1 MDFWTLMAKFIIL
14 MAVVCVPLILLLRWA
29 LLNSTEGAVRR
40 LNVEVEHNRN
50 KQAELNQKIK
60 EADEELAKR
69 KAEANELANK
79 MIAEAEEKAQVERE
93 KMITRARAEGEE
105 IITKAQG
112 TKDQIRRDLEKEMH
126 LKAIDCSIQILTLI
140 LSQDVQ
146 KILNGHLFAE
156 FLDGLKKV
164 DMSRIG
170 PEVGNAEVVTVTQ
183 LEDRDKE
190 QLTKILLEKLNR
202 TIKIDF
208 LQDSQIVGGA
218 MLKFGNLALDG
229 SLQKRIK
236 EEAIKS
242 KQKTESE

>member
-1 MDFWTLMAKFIIL
+1 MDFWSLMAKFIIL

-40 LNVEVEHNRN
+40 LNAEVEQNRS
-50 KQAELNQKIK
+50 KQAELNCKIK

-69 KAEANELANK
+69 KAEATELANK
-79 MIAEAEEKAQVERE
+79 MIAEAEEKAQAQLE
-93 KMITRARAEGEE
+93 KMINRARAEGEE

-112 TKDQIRRDLEKEMH
+112 TKDQIRKDLEKEMH
-126 LKAIDCSIQILTLI
+126 LKAVDYSLQILTLS

-146 KILNGHLFAE
+146 RILHGYLFTE
-156 FLDGLKKV
+156 FIEGLKKV
-164 DMSRIG
+164 DMDRIG
-170 PEVGNAEVVTVTQ
+170 PEVGSAEVITAGP

-202 TIKIDF
+202 VIKVDF
-208 LQDSQIVGGA
+208 LEDQQVVGGA
-218 MLKFGNLALDG
+218 ILKFGNLALDG
-229 SLQKRIK
+229 SFQKRIK
-236 EEAIKS
+236 EEASKC

>member
-1 MDFWTLMAKFIIL
+1 MDFGSSIVKFIIL
-14 MAVVCVPLILLLRWA
+14 MAVVCVPIILLLRWA
-29 LLNSTEGAVRR
+29 LLNSTEGAVKR
-40 LNVEVEHNRN
+40 LNVEVEQNRS

-79 MIAEAEEKAQVERE
+79 MIAEAEEKAQAERE
-93 KMITRARAEGEE
+93 KMIAKARAEGEE

-112 TKDQIRRDLEKEMH
+112 TKDHIRKDLEKEMH
-126 LKAIDCSIQILTLI
+126 LKAVDYAVQILTLI
-140 LSQDVQ
+140 LSQDLQ
-146 KILNGHLFAE
+146 KVLNSQLFTE
-156 FLDGLKKV
+156 FVDGLKKV

-170 PEVGNAEVVTVTQ
+170 PEVGTAEVSTASP
-183 LEDRDKE
+183 LEDQDKE
-190 QLTKILLEKLNR
+190 QLTKLLFEKLKR

-208 LQDSQIVGGA
+208 VQDPQVVGGA
-218 MLKFGNLALDG
+218 ILKFGNLALDG

>member
-1 MDFWTLMAKFIIL
+1 MDFGSSIVKFVIL

-29 LLNSTEGAVRR
+29 LLNSTEGAVKR
-40 LNVEVEHNRN
+40 LNTEVEQNRS

-79 MIAEAEEKAQVERE
+79 MIAEAEEKAQAERE

-112 TKDQIRRDLEKEMH
+112 TKEQIRRDLEKEMH
-126 LKAIDCSIQILTLI
+126 LKAVDYALQILTLI
-140 LSQDVQ
+140 LSQDIQ
-146 KILNGHLFAE
+146 KILSSHLFAE
-156 FLDGLKKV
+156 FLEGLKKV

-170 PEVGNAEVVTVTQ
+170 PEVDSAEVICAAP
-183 LEDRDKE
+183 LEDREKE
-190 QLTKILLEKLNR
+190 QLTKLLFEKLNR
-202 TIKIDF
+202 PIKVNF
-208 LQDSQIVGGA
+208 LQDPQLVGGA

-236 EEAIKS
+236 EEVIKV

>member
-1 MDFWTLMAKFIIL
+1 MDFGSSIVKFVIL

-40 LNVEVEHNRN
+40 LNTEVEENRS

-79 MIAEAEEKAQVERE
+79 MIAEAEEKAGLERE

-112 TKDQIRRDLEKEMH
+112 TKDHIRKDLEKEMH
-126 LKAIDCSIQILTLI
+126 LKAVDYALQILTLI
-140 LSQDVQ
+140 LSQDIQ
-146 KILNGHLFAE
+146 KVLSSHLFAE
-156 FLDGLKKV
+156 FFEGLKKV

-170 PEVGNAEVVTVTQ
+170 PEVGSAEVITAGP

-190 QLTKILLEKLNR
+190 QLTKLLLEKLNR
-202 TIKIDF
+202 TIKVDF
-208 LQDSQIVGGA
+208 LQDPQIVGGV

-236 EEAIKS
+236 EEAIKC